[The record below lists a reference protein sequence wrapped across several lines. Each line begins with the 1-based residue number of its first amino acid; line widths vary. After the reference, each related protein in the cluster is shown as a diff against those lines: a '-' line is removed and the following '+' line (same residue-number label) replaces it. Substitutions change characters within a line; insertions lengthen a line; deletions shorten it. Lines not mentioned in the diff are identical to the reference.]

1 MIHPMK
7 STQILN
13 RLPLAALAFAFSAGM
28 SGAAPI
34 LFSLKTDGREIPDN
48 DSNGLAS
55 VLNLSTGGELVG
67 LLEVGLDITGGWNSD
82 YYAYLQHGNG
92 VQSVMV
98 VLLNRPGVS
107 VLAPGGAESSGMS
120 LTLADGGPFDIH
132 SGIPMNNGDVVAGR
146 YQPDGRLEDPQ
157 SVSQTSPR
165 TTFLA
170 DFNGASA
177 DGDWTLFIAD
187 QGGGEVGQL
196 TTWSMNM
203 VFAGIGA
210 GGAAATPEPEGFLL
224 AGVPGLLGAGALLR
238 RRVRPSAGAR
248 QAHIPCR

>member
-55 VLNLSTGGELVG
+55 VINLSTGGELIAS
-67 LLEVGLDITGGWNSD
+67 LEVGLDITGGWNSD
-82 YYAYLQHGNG
+82 YYAYLQHGSG
-92 VQSVMV
+92 IQSMMV

-107 VLAPGGAESSGMS
+107 ALAPGGAESSGMAI
-120 LTLADGGPFDIH
+120 TLADSAPLDIH

-146 YQPDGRLEDPQ
+146 YQPDGRAVDPL
-157 SVSQTSPR
+157 SVSETSPR

-177 DGDWTLFIAD
+177 DGDWTLFISD

-196 TTWSMNM
+196 TSWSMNM
-203 VFAGIGA
+203 VFAAFGGGGA
-210 GGAAATPEPEGFLL
+210 AAATPEPAGFLL
-224 AGVPGLLGAGALLR
+224 GGLPALLGAGALLR
-238 RRVRPSAGAR
+238 RRVRPAAG
-248 QAHIPCR
+248 HSEP